1 MAGYTS
7 KTFTAPIPEVRNA
20 TVTAL
25 ARMGMKVESTGK
37 MDRGV
42 MVRAKGGDREVEIWL
57 ETVTPKATRMR
68 TMAKQGALL
77 YDSATST
84 EIILQTERVLSRG

>member
-1 MAGYTS
+1 M
-7 KTFTAPIPEVRNA
+7 
-20 TVTAL
+20 TAL

-37 MDRGV
+37 VERGITV
-42 MVRAKGGDREVEIWL
+42 KAKGGDREIEIWL
-57 ETVTPKATRMR
+57 ETVTTKATRMR
-68 TMAKQGALL
+68 SIAKQGALL